1 MSKDL
6 SKSELSQAI
15 VQVIR
20 EKDPKTVEELIELIK
35 ERVSRS
41 DSEIMAAVL
50 DLQREGKLDFTKP
63 PESSIPSF
71 SVYMRTEHA
80 LWYWLILATS
90 AATAAVV
97 FAIPEDL
104 FPFVY
109 VRYVLGSIFV
119 LWFPGY
125 AFIRALFPSS
135 LSKETPRAGL
145 DTIERIALSLGMSLA
160 LVPIVGLLLN
170 YTPWGI
176 RLFPITL
183 SMLVLTLIFATV
195 AIVREHQAKTKT
207 YSKLSEKTS

>member
-15 VQVIR
+15 VQVTR
-20 EKDPKTVEELIELIK
+20 EENPKTVEELIELVRGK
-35 ERVSRS
+35 VSRP

-50 DLQREGKLDFTKP
+50 NLQRNGKLDFTKP

-104 FPFVY
+104 FPLVY
-109 VRYVLGSIFV
+109 IRYVLGSIFV
-119 LWFPGY
+119 LWLPGY
-125 AFIRALFPSS
+125 AFTRALFPST
-135 LSKETPRAGL
+135 LSGETPKAGL
-145 DTIERIALSLGMSLA
+145 DTIERIALSLGTSLA

-176 RLFPITL
+176 RLVPITL
-183 SMLVLTLIFATV
+183 SLLVLTLILAAV
-195 AIVREHQAKTKT
+195 AIVREHHARTRT
-207 YSKLSEKTS
+207 YES